1 MPPSGKYSRMSKN
14 VVLPS
19 GFFYVFDANVSKS
32 KQVHASWLWS
42 CYNIS
47 CGWRKN
53 KLFRQTALF
62 WQEKWTLS
70 LGMKCLHE
78 PWTANRWLVSFSGQS
93 TPPRRQKDWKLAKF
107 ISEMWKS
114 VVLLW
119 RVKSLV
125 PGSYF
130 SLWEATS
137 IVFITF
143 CCNLYFDCDTRSKQD
158 KRPYCSGSSEPFK
171 PLSFRKRKREKAF
184 RSCQLV

>member
-1 MPPSGKYSRMSKN
+1 MLYFPLVSSTFSTPMSQSPSKFTPHDFEAVIIIYLLVGEKKT
-14 VVLPS
+14 
-19 GFFYVFDANVSKS
+19 VSS
-32 KQVHASWLWS
+32 
-42 CYNIS
+42 N
-47 CGWRKN
+47 G
-53 KLFRQTALF
+53 
-62 WQEKWTLS
+62 EKWTLS

-107 ISEMWKS
+107 ISEMRKS
-114 VVLLW
+114 VVLLR
-119 RVKSLV
+119 RVRLSCSR
-125 PGSYF
+125 SYF

-184 RSCQLV
+184 RSCQLA